1 MTPLTQTEAPSRA
14 ARVQIVTS
22 PGGIEAWLV
31 EDYAVPLVAV
41 EFAMRGGTS
50 QDPPGKAG
58 AARLFAGCLDEGAGP
73 YDSDAFQRA
82 LEDKAIELSFSA
94 DRDAFQGRLK
104 TLTRH
109 ADAAFDLLRLAV
121 SEARLDAEPFERIRA
136 QLAAS
141 VRQEL
146 QDPDSL
152 AGKAWREAAF
162 PGHPYSAPSR
172 GSLDTLPLIVRD
184 DLVALS
190 RRCLARDTLKV
201 AVVGAINAGRVAK
214 MLDDVFGTLPENG
227 DRRPVADT
235 TIAALGSRHIV
246 DLDVPQATIRFGRP
260 GIARKDADHM
270 TAVVVNHILGGGS
283 FTARLFKEVREKR
296 GLAYSVHS
304 GLASLDHTAYLTGGT
319 STKNERALES
329 LDLIASEIRGLAET
343 GPSEEELDKA
353 KKYLIGSYA
362 LRFDSSTKIAAQL
375 VDMQNE
381 GLSVA
386 WLDERN
392 KMIAA
397 VTHAEAARVAKRLL
411 GDGELLVA
419 IVGRPAG
426 A

>member
-1 MTPLTQTEAPSRA
+1 MEAPSRA

-31 EDYAVPLVAV
+31 EDYAVPLVA
-41 EFAMRGGTS
+41 MRGGTS
-50 QDPPGKAG
+50 QDPAGKAG

-73 YDSDAFQRA
+73 YDSDGFQRA

-109 ADAAFDLLRLAV
+109 ADTAFDLLRLAV
-121 SEARLDAEPFERIRA
+121 SEARLDAEPIERIRA

-141 VRQEL
+141 ARQEL

-152 AGKAWREAAF
+152 ASKAWREAAF
-162 PGHPYSAPSR
+162 AGHPYSLPSR
-172 GSLDTLPLIVRD
+172 GSLDTLPHIVRA
-184 DLVALS
+184 DLVDLS

-201 AVVGAINAGRVAK
+201 AVVGAIDAARVAQ
-214 MLDDVFGTLPENG
+214 MLDDVFGTLPREG
-227 DRRPVADT
+227 DRKPVADT

-296 GLAYSVHS
+296 GLAYSIHS

-329 LDLIASEIRGLAET
+329 LDIITSEIRQLAES

-375 VDMQNE
+375 VDLQNE

-386 WLDERN
+386 WLDDRN

-397 VTHAEAARVAKRLL
+397 VTHAEATRVAKRLL

-419 IVGRPAG
+419 IAGRPAG